1 MQGKNAL
8 QFAVEGQR
16 LEAVKRS
23 LPQPEASASSSDE
36 TNSMVVRLVATHAHE
51 ASQLLLLH

>member
-1 MQGKNAL
+1 MQDKNAL

-23 LPQPEASASSSDE
+23 LPQPEASASSSHE
-36 TNSMVVRLVATHAHE
+36 TVVVRLVAILAHE

>member
-8 QFAVEGQR
+8 QFAVEGQM

-23 LPQPEASASSSDE
+23 LPQPEASASSSQE
-36 TNSMVVRLVATHAHE
+36 TVVVRLVALHTHE
-51 ASQLLLLH
+51 AFQLLLLN

>member
-8 QFAVEGQR
+8 QFAVEGLM

-23 LPQPEASASSSDE
+23 LPQPEASASSSDK
-36 TNSMVVRLVATHAHE
+36 TNSMVVRFVAIYAYE
-51 ASQLLLLH
+51 ASQLLLPN